1 MKKIFLTVFSMIMI
15 CLMTITPVFASGE
28 TRCYDEANLL
38 TGEESRELNEKLNT
52 LSHQYDFDIFVV
64 TAYSLNGKTSTQY
77 ADDFF
82 DENKYGMGNGED
94 GILLLIS
101 MENRDWAIS
110 TCGFGIEA
118 FTDAGQ
124 EYMVDHFKPMLSDG
138 DYYEAFDTFVDLCDD
153 FISQAKTDEPYDSS
167 NMPKGPIQIIWIPI
181 AMVIGSLVSL
191 IIMLGFKSQLK
202 SIRYQ
207 PQASD
212 YIKNVKIN
220 NQRDI
225 YLYRNVTRTK
235 NLKKLLVEEVLYIC
249 LLLETLMVDQVDI
262 FKENIVLFSFWLF
275 WCNILTK
282 R

>member
-15 CLMTITPVFASGE
+15 CLMTIMPVFASGE

-235 NLKKLLVEEVLYIC
+235 KPEKTSGGGSSIHMSSSGNSHGGSSGH
-249 LLLETLMVDQVDI
+249 
-262 FKENIVLFSFWLF
+262 F
-275 WCNILTK
+275 
-282 R
+282 